1 MAKENPD
8 TKPKEKA
15 DKSAFERFDRLAKKI
30 IRVPKDQAQDPKNGT
45 DGQASSA

>member
-15 DKSAFERFDRLAKKI
+15 DKSAFEKFDRLAKKI
-30 IRVPKDQAQDPKNGT
+30 IRVPKDQAQTKRS
-45 DGQASSA
+45 Q